1 MFSRRAATAV
11 SLVLLIAAA
20 CGGSETSIATGGA
33 ATGSPVPTSSSTEAS
48 PSSAAS
54 GLSSPELTPLP
65 SAIESS
71 APEPGADGGSL
82 LGALG
87 TILLVVVGLAAFA
100 LTLVLVTLGLRNF
113 TNFRATIEEKE
124 WVIAPASHIDDSTQ
138 ATALLQ
144 EAVGKLTSEIRTL
157 TGDLAERR
165 EHLQILTS
173 SLAERD
179 EQIKTA
185 SIGVEQH
192 ARIRSLRYVA
202 QLAEILEI
210 DGRAGIEPNKTL
222 TGIKSEVEH
231 ILEEA
236 GVVVYEP
243 KVGEKLPQRGVSLK
257 RVKTLPAPSPELAG
271 TIKSIEAPAYLYV
284 GPGEQ
289 EVVLQPMAI
298 TVYSSNQEAEEGK

>member
-1 MFSRRAATAV
+1 
-11 SLVLLIAAA
+11 
-20 CGGSETSIATGGA
+20 
-33 ATGSPVPTSSSTEAS
+33 
-48 PSSAAS
+48 
-54 GLSSPELTPLP
+54 
-65 SAIESS
+65 
-71 APEPGADGGSL
+71 
-82 LGALG
+82 
-87 TILLVVVGLAAFA
+87 LLVVIGFAALA
-100 LTLVLVTLGLRNF
+100 LTLVLVRLGLKNYS
-113 TNFRATIEEKE
+113 NFRTTIEEKE
-124 WVIAPASHIDDSTQ
+124 WVIAPASHIDASTQ
-138 ATALLQ
+138 AAIILQ
-144 EAVGKLTSEIRTL
+144 ETVGKLTSEIRTL

-165 EHLQILTS
+165 EHLQILTT

-192 ARIRSLRYVA
+192 ARIRALRYVA
-202 QLAEILEI
+202 QISEILEI

-284 GPGEQ
+284 GPNEQ

-298 TVYSSNQEAEEGK
+298 TVYSNNQEAEEAEEGK

>member
-1 MFSRRAATAV
+1 MFSRRAVTAV

-20 CGGSETSIATGGA
+20 CGGSETSIVTGGA
-33 ATGSPVPTSSSTEAS
+33 TTGSPLPTSSNTEAS
-48 PSSAAS
+48 PSSEAS
-54 GLSSPELTPLP
+54 APSSLEPTPLP
-65 SAIESS
+65 SATESS
-71 APEPGADGGSL
+71 APELDADEGSL

-87 TILLVVVGLAAFA
+87 TILLVVIGFAGLA
-100 LTLVLVTLGLRNF
+100 LTLVLVRLGLKNYS
-113 TNFRATIEEKE
+113 NFRTTIEEKE

-144 EAVGKLTSEIRTL
+144 ETVGKLTSEIRAL

-179 EQIKTA
+179 AQIKTA

-243 KVGEKLPQRGVSLK
+243 KVGEKLPQRGVSIK
-257 RVKTLPAPSPELAG
+257 RVRTLPAPSPELAG
-271 TIKSIEAPAYLYV
+271 TVKSIEAPAYLYV
-284 GPGEQ
+284 GPNEQ

-298 TVYSSNQEAEEGK
+298 TVYSSNQEA